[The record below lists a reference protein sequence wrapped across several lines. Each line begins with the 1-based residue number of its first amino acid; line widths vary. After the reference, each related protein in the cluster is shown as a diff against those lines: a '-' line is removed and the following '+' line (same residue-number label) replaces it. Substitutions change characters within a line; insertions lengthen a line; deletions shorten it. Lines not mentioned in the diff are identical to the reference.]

1 MSEVL
6 KLVRENIQKLTPYS
20 SARHEFKGNADVFLD
35 ANENPFETGLNRY
48 PDPLQNTLK
57 IKLSGIKKTDP
68 STLFLGNGSDEAID
82 LLIRVFCEPKEDH
95 ILIVPPT
102 YGMYKVCADISDV
115 DVRQVQLL
123 TDFQLDVDGIL
134 KESNQHSKI
143 LFICSPNNPT
153 GNLMAKEDLE
163 RLLQDFPGILV
174 IDEAY
179 IDFCPDSS
187 MVSKLSEYPKLV
199 VLQTLSKAWGMAAIR
214 LGIAIAS
221 PEIITLLNAVKPP
234 YNINKL
240 TQQQALSFLDKENE
254 MQDFVRRSVEQRA
267 KLSRELSGL
276 NYVLKVYPSDANF
289 LLVKMKDPSFIFHS
303 LIDQGIVVRDR
314 SRQPLCEGC
323 LRITVGTDKENDFLI
338 ATLKSLQ

>member
-35 ANENPFETGLNRY
+35 ANENPIETGLNRY
-48 PDPLQNTLK
+48 PDPLQNALK

-153 GNLMAKEDLE
+153 GNLMSKEDLE

-276 NYVLKVYPSDANF
+276 NYVL
-289 LLVKMKDPSFIFHS
+289 
-303 LIDQGIVVRDR
+303 
-314 SRQPLCEGC
+314 
-323 LRITVGTDKENDFLI
+323 
-338 ATLKSLQ
+338 

>member
-48 PDPLQNTLK
+48 PDPLQNALK

-153 GNLMAKEDLE
+153 GNLMAKEDLA

-187 MVSKLSEYPKLV
+187 MVSMLSEYPKLV

-267 KLSRELSGL
+267 KLSLEMSGL

-323 LRITVGTDKENDFLI
+323 LRITVGTDRENDFLI
-338 ATLKSLQ
+338 ETLKSLQ

>member
-1 MSEVL
+1 MSGVL
-6 KLVRENIQKLTPYS
+6 KLVRENIQKLKPYS

-35 ANENPFETGLNRY
+35 ANENPVETGLNRY
-48 PDPLQNTLK
+48 PDPLQTTLK
-57 IKLSGIKKTDP
+57 IKLSGIKNTDL

-82 LLIRVFCEPKEDH
+82 LLIRIFCEPKVDH

-102 YGMYKVCADISDV
+102 YGMYKVCADISNV
-115 DVRQVQLL
+115 DVKEVNLL
-123 TDFQLDVDGIL
+123 PDFQLDVERIL
-134 KESNQHSKI
+134 KESDQHSKI

-163 RLLQDFPGILV
+163 RLLHDFPGILV

-179 IDFCPDSS
+179 IDFCRDSS
-187 MVSKLSEYPKLV
+187 MVPRLLEYPRLV

-221 PEIITLLNAVKPP
+221 PEVIRLMNAVKPP
-234 YNINKL
+234 YNINQL
-240 TQQQALSFLDKENE
+240 TQQQALHFLDKEKE
-254 MQDFVRRSVEQRA
+254 MQDFVKQSVEQRA
-267 KLSRELSGL
+267 KLSRVLSGL

-303 LIDQGIVVRDR
+303 LINRGIVVRDR
-314 SRQPLCEGC
+314 SRQPLCQGC
-323 LRITVGTDKENDFLI
+323 LRITVGTEKENDFLI
-338 ATLKSLQ
+338 ETLKSLQ